1 MGFRNWNWTCSS
13 ISGVCSGH
21 GPNSPGHRV
30 HESVNPSYGGML
42 FHSSSRALVN
52 WARVAGGGWRSRTCL
67 SNWSHRCSI
76 GDKSGLYGGQ
86 SSGWTLLFA
95 WKTWQILAT
104 WGLALSCCRVRLCCC
119 KKGITWGRRISSL
132 YLAAVK
138 LPSITTNCDFNP
150 CEIPPHTITD
160 PPPNISLSTTQASM
174 YKLPAVRSIKAE
186 SRLVCEENLSP
197 LPQWKP
203 SWNMCCDPGHT
214 TLMSSRGKVW
224 TYVGATCSCTKF
236 S

>member
-1 MGFRNWNWTCSS
+1 
-13 ISGVCSGH
+13 
-21 GPNSPGHRV
+21 
-30 HESVNPSYGGML
+30 ML

-52 WARVAGGGWRSRTCL
+52 WVRVAGGGWRCRTCL

-138 LPSITTNCDFNP
+138 LPSITTNLWFQPMWDSSPYHNWSAP
-150 CEIPPHTITD
+150 KH
-160 PPPNISLSTTQASM
+160 ISLYNASISETFAITSM

-186 SRLVCEENLSP
+186 LRLVCEENLSP

-214 TLMSSRGKVW
+214 TLMSSRGKV
-224 TYVGATCSCTKF
+224 
-236 S
+236 